1 MAKQIEFDKDIF
13 ESLTRYLKEW
23 LVDWGIHHDLAKL
36 VSDYSGFLLV
46 IAIALIA
53 FYIAK
58 YIIVRLV
65 HRIASRSSSNW
76 DDAFVERKVFK
87 RLAYIIPAIII
98 HTGAAFVIPDYPLTL
113 SVVLLLIK
121 VYMITVIVIVASSV
135 LDASHDIYNSY
146 EIAKTRPI
154 KGFIQVAKI
163 VLYII
168 YAIVLIT
175 VLFLRTK
182 GFGWLAGLGAFSAVL
197 LLVFKDPIL
206 GFAGGIQLAT
216 NDMLRI
222 GDWIEMPKYNAD
234 GVVTDITITTVK
246 VQNWDKTITTI
257 PTYFLVSDSY
267 KNWRG
272 MQESG
277 ARRVRRHILID
288 LNSIKFCTPAML
300 ERFSKY
306 EFVAEYVQKT
316 QGDIINYNKE
326 RNIDPD
332 VLINGRRQT
341 NIGVFRAYLTGY
353 LMNNPYIH
361 QEMTLMVRQ
370 LQPTETGLPLEIYA
384 FSREQN
390 WELYEAIVSDIFDH
404 VLAGIKFFDLNLF
417 QNPSGA
423 DFKLLGQEIA
433 DPEITPDEHQA
444 TPFEDQKGSSV
455 LDNL

>member
-1 MAKQIEFDKDIF
+1 MAKPIEFDKDIF
-13 ESLTRYLKEW
+13 ESLTRHLNDW
-23 LVDWGIHHDLAKL
+23 LVDWGINQDYAKL
-36 VSDYSGFLLV
+36 ISDYSGFLLV
-46 IAIALIA
+46 IAVALVI

-58 YIIVRLV
+58 FIIVRWV
-65 HRIASRSSSNW
+65 HHLASRSSSNW
-76 DDAFVERKVFK
+76 DDAFVQRKVFK
-87 RLAYIIPAIII
+87 RLAYIIPALII
-98 HTGAAFVIPDYPLTL
+98 HTGASFVIPDYPVTL
-113 SVVLLLIK
+113 SAVLLLIK
-121 VYMITVIVIVASSV
+121 VYMITVLVIVASSI
-135 LDASHDIYNSY
+135 LDAAHDIYNSY
-146 EIAKTRPI
+146 EISKTRPI
-154 KGFIQVAKI
+154 KGFIQVGKI
-163 VLYII
+163 ILYIL
-168 YAIVLIT
+168 YVIVLIT

-277 ARRVRRHILID
+277 ARRIRRHVLID
-288 LNSIKFCTPAML
+288 LNSIKFCTPKML
-300 ERFSKY
+300 EQFSQY
-306 EFVAEYVQKT
+306 EFVSEYVNRT
-316 QGDIINYNKE
+316 QENIIQYNKE

-353 LMNNPYIH
+353 LQNNPYIH

-390 WELYEAIVSDIFDH
+390 WELYEAIVADIFDH
-404 VLAGIKFFDLNLF
+404 VLAGIRFFDLSLF

-423 DFKLLGQEIA
+423 DFKLLGQESA
-433 DPEITPDEHQA
+433 DPEITPDENRT
-444 TPFEDQKGSSV
+444 TPFEDQ
-455 LDNL
+455 